1 MGDPKA
7 KLRYGDLIRAG
18 AAHRTG
24 EKTGDPRLMDGTISE
39 SRTSEGRVQELHAR
53 LHGLLDAL
61 DHAQLHGPA
70 AYVSMAIDTIQR
82 DYPEL
87 NATR

>member
-1 MGDPKA
+1 
-7 KLRYGDLIRAG
+7 
-18 AAHRTG
+18 
-24 EKTGDPRLMDGTISE
+24 MDGTISE
-39 SRTSEGRVQELHAR
+39 GRASEGHVEELHAR
-53 LHGLLDAL
+53 LNGLLDAL

-87 NATR
+87 SATR